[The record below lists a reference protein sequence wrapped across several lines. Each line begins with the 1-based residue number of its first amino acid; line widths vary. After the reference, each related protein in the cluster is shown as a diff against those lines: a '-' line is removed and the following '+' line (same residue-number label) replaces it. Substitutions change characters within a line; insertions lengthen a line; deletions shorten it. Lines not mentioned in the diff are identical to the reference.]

1 MGTPF
6 KLKGMDFGNSQM
18 RQKQT
23 TTNVKLSKHENK
35 KGTRIIGG
43 STSEEIN
50 DLEMRIEDLNSD
62 LQSGGKED
70 LGIMEK
76 GKIITQINKLK
87 AQLKKITN
95 K

>member
-6 KLKGMDFGNSQM
+6 KLKGMDFGNSPK
-18 RQKQT
+18 KQA
-23 TTNVKLSKHENK
+23 TTNVELSKHEKK
-35 KGTRIIGG
+35 KGTRVIGG
-43 STSEEIN
+43 SITEEIN

-62 LQSGGKED
+62 LQGGGKEN
-70 LGIMEK
+70 LTVMQK

-87 AQLKKITN
+87 AQLKKITS